1 MKLSDA
7 IAWRKADKLF
17 VSLAA
22 KPGKTGETF
31 YNTLF
36 KHHNIDAE
44 YIACECVDL
53 KADMALV
60 REHCAGA
67 SITMPFKKQ
76 VEQYLDIDR
85 ANYMPINTVVNRS
98 KLLLGFNCDYLGLK
112 EVLADKIKGK
122 SIVLLGNGAMADN
135 VKTLCKENNIY
146 QVHRNNWYLRHN
158 PGDILINTT
167 SVGMGTDESPVDN
180 INAELV
186 VDCVIGNTKLIKNA
200 QAKGKQTITGADIYL
215 SQFKY
220 QFRLY
225 TDQQADE
232 DVVKL
237 IAKKVFDV

>member
-7 IAWRKADKLF
+7 IAWQHADKLF

-22 KPGKTGETF
+22 IPGKTGETF
-31 YNTLF
+31 YNTMF
-36 KHHNIDAE
+36 KHHNINAE
-44 YIACECVDL
+44 YVACECTDL
-53 KADMALV
+53 KADMELV

-76 VEQYLDIDR
+76 VEQYLDVDR
-85 ANYMPINTVVNRS
+85 SNYMPVNTVVNRN
-98 KLLLGFNCDYLGLK
+98 KLLLGFNCDYLGLS
-112 EVLADKIKGK
+112 EVLLGKIKDK
-122 SIVLLGNGAMADN
+122 SIVLLGDGAMAQN

-146 QVHRNNWYLRHN
+146 QVQRDNWYLRHN
-158 PGDILINTT
+158 PADILINAT

-180 INAELV
+180 INADLV
-186 VDCVIGNTKLIKNA
+186 VDCVIGNTKLIKDA
-200 QAKGKQTITGADIYL
+200 QAKGKQTITGADIYIA
-215 SQFKY
+215 QFKY

-225 TDQQADE
+225 TDQYPDE